1 MTQLRNLGGLPDK
14 GSRTAGRKAPNYLTR
29 SGGDCP
35 EASRESN
42 GSLLEAA
49 EDKNQQ
55 FLYIRGYTA
64 YIQLSPKPGQAE
76 ALWWHSLK
84 RTLRIGL
91 PLNRA
96 FFGVPTSFSSTIV
109 RTSW

>member
-1 MTQLRNLGGLPDK
+1 VTQLRNLGGLPDK

-55 FLYIRGYTA
+55 FLYIREVT
-64 YIQLSPKPGQAE
+64 QLIYSFLQ
-76 ALWWHSLK
+76 SLGRLK
-84 RTLRIGL
+84 HCGGIL
-91 PLNRA
+91 
-96 FFGVPTSFSSTIV
+96 
-109 RTSW
+109 